1 MVMFKA
7 GEKLRKQK
15 PLGEWTW
22 TEEKI
27 SLRTLKDSYLGR
39 VQVPRWRVGNSEE
52 HLT

>member
-7 GEKLRKQK
+7 GEELREQKLV
-15 PLGEWTW
+15 GEWTW

-27 SLRTLKDSYLGR
+27 SLRTFKDSHLGR
-39 VQVPRWRVGNSEE
+39 VQVSRWRVGISEE